1 MKTVV
6 LGVTGGIAAYK
17 IPQLIKLLKAKGLNV
32 EVILTR
38 SAKNFVKVEELKRL
52 TGNKVYFDLFAKD
65 FDYKKVLSQ
74 RKVDH
79 INLADKAD
87 LVLITPATANL
98 LAKLAYGL
106 ADDFLTTTVLATKAP
121 VMICPAM
128 NVNMWQHPAVK
139 ANLTKVRQ
147 LGYMV
152 IDPVAGM
159 LACGYEG
166 LGRLEELGK
175 IVEQVARQLNLSD
188 SLKGKKILITAGAT
202 REAIDGVRF
211 ITNLSSGKM
220 GRAIAASA
228 SRRGAKTTLLLAGR
242 DFVTANELL
251 KLVKILAP
259 RNDIMFHTAAV
270 GDFHPVKQKGKLS
283 SKQPVTLRLKPQV
296 KILDQVKRFN
306 PSICLVG
313 FKAEYGSTRPRLQP
327 GVDATVVN
335 DVSRKDIGFASEDNQ
350 VQLVLPHEKVKKIS
364 KAPKAAV
371 AEKLIDELSRY
382 YHW

>member
-17 IPQLIKLLKAKGLNV
+17 APQLIKLLKAKGFNV
-32 EVILTR
+32 EVILTP
-38 SAKNFVKVEELKRL
+38 SAANFVKVKSLQKL
-52 TGNKVYFDLFAKD
+52 TGHPVHQDLFAKN
-65 FDYKKVLSQ
+65 FDYKKVLTQ

-79 INLADKAD
+79 IDLADKAD
-87 LVLITPATANL
+87 LVLIVPATANL
-98 LAKLAYGL
+98 LAKLAHGL
-106 ADDFLTTTVLATKAP
+106 ADDFLTTMVLATKAP

-242 DFVTANELL
+242 DFVIANELL

-270 GDFHPVKQKGKLS
+270 GDFSPVRKSRSKLS
-283 SKQPVTLRLKPQV
+283 SKKPVTLHLQPTP
-296 KILDQVKRFN
+296 KILK
-306 PSICLVG
+306 L
-313 FKAEYGSTRPRLQP
+313 
-327 GVDATVVN
+327 
-335 DVSRKDIGFASEDNQ
+335 
-350 VQLVLPHEKVKKIS
+350 VKKFFPEFPRPPFSSFQMMPNGAAIIS
-364 KAPKAAV
+364 PS
-371 AEKLIDELSRY
+371 SRQK
-382 YHW
+382 